1 MTTSSSTTSTHRT
14 PCPVLQVPK
23 PASSPINSP
32 NMALMTHRAPSSSTL
47 HSYSASTSCAAPPPT
62 CNLLDAAQRTRLIK
76 SSRKLGK
83 MLGATPYVLEED
95 EPRESCSTSSSSR
108 SASPALKAKR
118 SSDTVAHPSVS
129 FDFSYARSRMQTPT
143 LSRSRSASGASTA
156 TGTSEADSTAAF
168 FSQPYLS
175 RRESLAPPPA
185 PATLGRQ
192 SNAQRQPVLR
202 IPALVASSKSELPE
216 AAAPSSPSSTS
227 SSPSSPRL
235 PASPITPSGS
245 STSLTALSE
254 VEVSDIDLELDYLAV
269 DEARIRK
276 RRMEKLMRH
285 LGECVPSELVF
296 GPSSK
301 SSSTNLRRPTT
312 APTPADKL
320 DRPLL
325 KQLRRTSV
333 SIITGPPHNPLNRS
347 PSALSGHLMHRTH
360 HQQAVLEDDGEL
372 SSFDRAM
379 EGREEGTD
387 VHQLVDDE
395 WTPAAYQDVVKRLRA
410 LR

>member
-1 MTTSSSTTSTHRT
+1 
-14 PCPVLQVPK
+14 
-23 PASSPINSP
+23 
-32 NMALMTHRAPSSSTL
+32 MTHRAPSSSTL
-47 HSYSASTSCAAPPPT
+47 HCYSASTSCAAPPPT

-95 EPRESCSTSSSSR
+95 EPRESCSTPSSSR

-129 FDFSYARSRMQTPT
+129 FDFSHARSRMQTPT
-143 LSRSRSASGASTA
+143 LSRSRSASGASTT

-175 RRESLAPPPA
+175 RHESLAPPPA

-216 AAAPSSPSSTS
+216 AAAAPSSPSSTS
-227 SSPSSPRL
+227 SSPSSPRM

-245 STSLTALSE
+245 SASLNALSGVEISE
-254 VEVSDIDLELDYLAV
+254 VDLELDYLAV

-296 GPSSK
+296 GQSSK
-301 SSSTNLRRPTT
+301 SSSTDLRRPTT
-312 APTPADKL
+312 APAPADKI

-333 SIITGPPHNPLNRS
+333 SIITGPPHNSLNRS
-347 PSALSGHLMHRTH
+347 TSALSGHIMHRTH
-360 HQQAVLEDDGEL
+360 HHQAVLEDDGEL
-372 SSFDRAM
+372 SSFDGAM
-379 EGREEGTD
+379 GGRDEGTD